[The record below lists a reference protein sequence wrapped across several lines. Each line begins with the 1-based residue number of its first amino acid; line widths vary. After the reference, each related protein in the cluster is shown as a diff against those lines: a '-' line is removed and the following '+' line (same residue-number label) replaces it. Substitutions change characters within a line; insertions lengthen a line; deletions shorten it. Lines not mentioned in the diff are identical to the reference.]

1 MKNSIKQ
8 LTSLMIILIFGS
20 CNTAPKLGIFEGNND
35 IGNVKKAGSVIFNS
49 SDNSYTI
56 SGGGTNMW
64 SVNDEFQ
71 YVWKK
76 MSGHISLASDI
87 KWVGTGGNPHKKACL
102 IIRQSLEPG
111 SIYADAAFHGNGL
124 TSIQYREVSG
134 EITREIQSNIS
145 APKRVRIEKEGDY
158 VSMSIDFGDGE
169 LKSSGGTFKLP
180 FTEPFYI
187 GLGVCS
193 HNNDTIETA
202 IFSNVMIE
210 AIQQKPDSLKN
221 IESTLETIPVS
232 SFDRRV
238 VYHTAGRIEAPN
250 WTPDGKTLIYNSGGL
265 LYKISAEG
273 GEPVVIPTDF
283 AKKINNDH
291 GISPDG
297 TQLVISD
304 QTETGKSL
312 IYTLPIEGGVP
323 VKITQNGPSY
333 WHGWSPDEKT
343 LAYCAERDGKF
354 DIYTIPVKGGKETR
368 LTTAEGLDD
377 GPEYSPDGKYIYF
390 NSERTGTMEIWRMKT
405 DGTEQEQITTDEYND
420 WFAHPSP
427 DGKWIAYI
435 SFGPDIPSDS
445 HPADKDV
452 MLRLMNLET
461 KEVQVMAKL
470 FGGQGTINVPSWS
483 PDSKRLAFVS
493 YRLK

>member
-1 MKNSIKQ
+1 
-8 LTSLMIILIFGS
+8 
-20 CNTAPKLGIFEGNND
+20 
-35 IGNVKKAGSVIFNS
+35 
-49 SDNSYTI
+49 
-56 SGGGTNMW
+56 
-64 SVNDEFQ
+64 
-71 YVWKK
+71 
-76 MSGHISLASDI
+76 
-87 KWVGTGGNPHKKACL
+87 
-102 IIRQSLEPG
+102 
-111 SIYADAAFHGNGL
+111 
-124 TSIQYREVSG
+124 
-134 EITREIQSNIS
+134 
-145 APKRVRIEKEGDY
+145 
-158 VSMSIDFGDGE
+158 MSIDYGDGE
-169 LKSSGGTFKLP
+169 IKSSGGTFKLP
-180 FTEPFYI
+180 FTAPFYI

-202 IFSNVMIE
+202 IFSNVIIE
-210 AIQQKPDSLKN
+210 TIETKPDSLKK

-238 VYHTAGRIEAPN
+238 VYHTQGRIEAPN
-250 WTPDGKTLIYNSGGL
+250 WSPDGKTLIYNSGGL
-265 LYKISAEG
+265 LYKIPAEG
-273 GEPVVIPTDF
+273 GKPELIPSDF
-283 AKKINNDH
+283 AKRINNDN
-291 GISPDG
+291 GISTDR

-312 IYTLPIEGGVP
+312 IYTLPVEGGIP
-323 VKITQNGPSY
+323 TKITQNGPSY
-333 WHGWSPDEKT
+333 WHGWSPDGKT
-343 LAYCAERDGKF
+343 LTYCAERAGNY
-354 DIYTIPVKGGKETR
+354 DIYTISCAGGKETR

-377 GPEYSPDGKYIYF
+377 GPEFSPDGKYIEF
-390 NSERTGTMEIWRMKT
+390 NSERNGTMEIWRMKT
-405 DGTEQEQITTDEYND
+405 DGSDQEQVTTDEYND

-435 SFGPDIPSDS
+435 SFGPDIPSGS

>member
-8 LTSLMIILIFGS
+8 LSFLIILLILGA

-35 IGNVKKAGSVIFNS
+35 IGNVKKAGSVKFNY

-56 SGGGTNMW
+56 SGGGSNMW
-64 SVNDEFQ
+64 GQTDELH
-71 YVWKK
+71 YAWKK
-76 MSGHISLASDI
+76 MTGDVSIAADI
-87 KWVGTGGNPHKKACL
+87 TWVGTGGNAHREACM
-102 IIRQSLEPG
+102 IISQSLEPC
-111 SIYADAAFHGNGL
+111 SAYADAAFHGDGL

-134 EITREIQSNIS
+134 EITREIQSSIS
-145 APKRVRIEKEGDY
+145 APKRVRIEKDGDY
-158 VSMSIDFGDGE
+158 LSMSIDYGDGE

-180 FTEPFYI
+180 FTEPFCI
-187 GLGVCS
+187 GLGVCA

-202 IFSNVMIE
+202 IFSNVVIETIE
-210 AIQQKPDSLKN
+210 AKPDSLKK

-238 VYHTAGRIEAPN
+238 VYHTQGRIEAPN
-250 WTPDGKTLIYNSGGL
+250 W
-265 LYKISAEG
+265 
-273 GEPVVIPTDF
+273 
-283 AKKINNDH
+283 
-291 GISPDG
+291 
-297 TQLVISD
+297 
-304 QTETGKSL
+304 
-312 IYTLPIEGGVP
+312 
-323 VKITQNGPSY
+323 
-333 WHGWSPDEKT
+333 
-343 LAYCAERDGKF
+343 
-354 DIYTIPVKGGKETR
+354 
-368 LTTAEGLDD
+368 
-377 GPEYSPDGKYIYF
+377 SPDGKYIYF
-390 NSERTGTMEIWRMKT
+390 NSERTGTMQIWRMKT
-405 DGTEQEQITTDEYND
+405 DGSEQQQITTDEYND

-435 SFGPDIPSDS
+435 SFGTDIPSGS

-461 KEVQVMAKL
+461 KDVQVMAKL